1 MAETRDSVEETHRQI
16 RVYVSGYT
24 TVFHVS
30 VAAFTREAEHFFFY
44 MFPIVFRFRN
54 HVFPQSLTCVY
65 VAETRNSVPETCS
78 FVPSSGGNV
87 KIQSSNLTGFSVFP
101 ALSVAVS
108 A

>member
-1 MAETRDSVEETHRQI
+1 MAETPDSVEETHRQT
-16 RVYVSGYT
+16 RGYVSGYSYGFSCFRRSLYKGSGT
-24 TVFHVS
+24 L
-30 VAAFTREAEHFFFY
+30 FFY
-44 MFPIVFRFRN
+44 MFPIVFRFTN

-65 VAETRNSVPETCS
+65 VAEMRNSLPETCS